1 MDSNTWSST
10 PRFMIN
16 KYYNMTN
23 FILEDDIGQFF
34 YVHKNIHNHNIFRWF
49 DYKFVLT
56 REEKLKRILYEN

>member
-1 MDSNTWSST
+1 
-10 PRFMIN
+10 
-16 KYYNMTN
+16 MTN

-34 YVHKNIHNHNIFRWF
+34 YVHKDIHNHNIFRWF